1 MRKASSTLS
10 APSSRGQRPHLPQ
23 ASGRFV
29 AIDQSLQ
36 RPGAAAAPL
45 NSESPPPN
53 SSLKSHG
60 GGVTV
65 GDGRDY
71 FGASPSGAS
80 GESDEGERTSAGGDG
95 DSVDLGGGEA
105 SAGGVGED

>member
-1 MRKASSTLS
+1 MSLYHRHRRGELS
-10 APSSRGQRPHLPQ
+10 AGGGPYLEP
-23 ASGRFV
+23 
-29 AIDQSLQ
+29 D
-36 RPGAAAAPL
+36 
-45 NSESPPPN
+45 
-53 SSLKSHG
+53 G

-71 FGASPSGAS
+71 FGAS

>member
-1 MRKASSTLS
+1 MSLYHRHRRGELS
-10 APSSRGQRPHLPQ
+10 AGGGPYLEP
-23 ASGRFV
+23 
-29 AIDQSLQ
+29 D
-36 RPGAAAAPL
+36 
-45 NSESPPPN
+45 
-53 SSLKSHG
+53 G

-105 SAGGVGED
+105 SAGGVGKIREGKSLLMDMVRKHPVGVLT